1 MNVKSRQRNVRKL
14 LIKWI
19 GHNIFKITNNMIERP
34 LISIVIPEYNGAG
47 MVRELVERI
56 KKSVSV
62 ISDNFE
68 IILVNDASP
77 DNAWD
82 DIRKIPVWWDWI

>member
-1 MNVKSRQRNVRKL
+1 
-14 LIKWI
+14 
-19 GHNIFKITNNMIERP
+19 MIERP

-68 IILVNDASP
+68 ISLRL
-77 DNAWD
+77 
-82 DIRKIPVWWDWI
+82 IRQKQLSDSLTLSAFA